1 MAESKGRSISWS
13 TRILIVGAVLI
24 LISGFLLTSQSD
36 TIYDIYD
43 PRKAA
48 IATIESEGQDASQL
62 IELEKDHCYIAY
74 HLVGSGG
81 MEVTITPVDGSAT
94 DGEAIEPSSC
104 FSDWVVM
111 TSDGSEFE
119 ECEDC
124 RWVSGFSGEAIVSSQ
139 CNEDS
144 CQDAE
149 VWLIH
154 INEVEYKV
162 FESIELLVG
171 MGICCLGIMLL
182 PIAGIV
188 AYSNRA
194 NNIQG
199 TVLMV
204 GPDGTT
210 QSFSSSEEMME
221 SMNNQ
226 ATLQG
231 GPVGSPFAE
240 TGVSDDPDFVDGSAD
255 VMQGKLLT
263 TEQVYSLMRGDVEE
277 AVNAVDDPFAD
288 TQSRP
293 RREAPKR
300 EVNTEQISS
309 WDAGISETAPKKK
322 TQTMTKKAPA
332 SVVIPSDSKHWKDWD
347 EK

>member
-1 MAESKGRSISWS
+1 MAGSQGRTISWP
-13 TRILIVGAVLI
+13 TWLLIIGAVLI
-24 LISGFLLTSQSD
+24 LISGVLLTSQTD

-43 PRKAA
+43 PREAA
-48 IATIESEGQDASQL
+48 IATIESDGNQL

-74 HLVGSGG
+74 HLAGSDG
-81 MEVTITPVDGSAT
+81 MDVSITPVDGSDT
-94 DGEAIEPSSC
+94 NGEAIEPSSC

-111 TSDGSEFE
+111 TEDRSEFE
-119 ECEDC
+119 ECDDC
-124 RWVSGFSGEAIVSSQ
+124 RWVSGFSGEAMIASQ

-144 CQDAE
+144 CQEAE

-154 INEVEYKV
+154 INEVEYKI
-162 FESIELLVG
+162 FESTEIILG

-204 GPDGTT
+204 GPDGST
-210 QSFSSSEEMME
+210 QTISSNEEMMQA
-221 SMNNQ
+221 MNNPNSP
-226 ATLQG
+226 QG
-231 GPVGSPFAE
+231 SHVGSPFAE
-240 TGVSDDPDFVDGSAD
+240 TGVSDAPDFVDGSAD

-277 AVNAVDDPFAD
+277 AVSAVDDPFAD
-288 TQSRP
+288 SPSQP
-293 RREAPKR
+293 RNQAPKR
-300 EVNTEQISS
+300 DVNTEQISL
-309 WDAGISETAPKKK
+309 WDEGASETTPKKK
-322 TQTMTKKAPA
+322 IQQVTRKTPQSSLETG
-332 SVVIPSDSKHWKDWD
+332 DSKNWKDWD
-347 EK
+347 ET